1 MNRVF
6 CLIVAVSE
14 FLVTAQKHGQYSYNT
29 ELYRRHRPRNVIQP
43 PALLNE
49 ATAPAAVPAP
59 APLPVSVPLV
69 SPAFA
74 DATPSSQEDFTIPN
88 LIGNYWQF
96 IKEGI
101 ILESQHE
108 STAALIQEMVE
119 ANPCVDSLDGY
130 IEFLERRVKIIQ
142 EYSPDFVES
151 TLKVLSLRG
160 EKELGVV
167 MKTGAD
173 ILTKMDSV
181 MSDIIPSFAC
191 IAGADTGIE
200 QLRTLSLNLYRQSQ
214 AVDIPGISNKDV
226 RESLYMA
233 ARFVEAASNMVDH
246 LSKNLARKNC
256 YTSND
261 NFGDFI
267 DILAATISDLAEG
280 AGALEYFEGAK
291 ELRQYSK
298 FISSVKDSI
307 GDLPD
312 FKTQGDCRPGAISR
326 NAAVLKKIADIV
338 TDVDMETLFIETG
351 VFFRLD
357 LLP

>member
-1 MNRVF
+1 M
-6 CLIVAVSE
+6 
-14 FLVTAQKHGQYSYNT
+14 
-29 ELYRRHRPRNVIQP
+29 
-43 PALLNE
+43 
-49 ATAPAAVPAP
+49 
-59 APLPVSVPLV
+59 
-69 SPAFA
+69 
-74 DATPSSQEDFTIPN
+74 
-88 LIGNYWQF
+88 
-96 IKEGI
+96 
-101 ILESQHE
+101 
-108 STAALIQEMVE
+108 
-119 ANPCVDSLDGY
+119 
-130 IEFLERRVKIIQ
+130 IQ
-142 EYSPDFVES
+142 EYAPDFVES

-214 AVDIPGISNKDV
+214 AVNIPGISNKAV
-226 RESLYMA
+226 RENLYMA
-233 ARFVEAASNMVDH
+233 ARFIEAASNMVDH

-256 YTSND
+256 YTSSD

-267 DILAATISDLAEG
+267 DILAAAIGDLAEG

-298 FISSVKDSI
+298 FIRSI
-307 GDLPD
+307 KESLRDLPE
-312 FKTQGDCRPGAISR
+312 FKTKGNCRPGAISR
-326 NAAVLKKIADIV
+326 NAAVLKKIGGIV
-338 TDVDMETLFIETG
+338 NEVNMATLFVQTG
-351 VFFRLD
+351 VSFRVD